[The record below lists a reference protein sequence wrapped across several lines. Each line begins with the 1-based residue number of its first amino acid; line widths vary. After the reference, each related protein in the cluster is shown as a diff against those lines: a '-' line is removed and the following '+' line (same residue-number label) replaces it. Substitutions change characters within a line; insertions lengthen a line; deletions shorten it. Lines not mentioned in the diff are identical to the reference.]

1 MGERMLHDACI
12 KLCLVNELVDVG
24 FCWIERTKGAR
35 GLLCV
40 FPTDA
45 LPFGTHTIH
54 FDMSTRF
61 VHHNAISSRYITFVC
76 SVHFIIKKK
85 KKIEREYHLTS
96 TCIIRY
102 GRICPFSIHTH
113 THTIHLL
120 LLLPTE
126 HTVHTLCV
134 RDVLFLSEHWKSVEV
149 KLNVPGFVLS
159 ASFYFMN
166 KSVIIL
172 WFMVRMGK
180 KARQFFYC
188 FAQLKHN

>member
-1 MGERMLHDACI
+1 MGGRMLHDACI

-113 THTIHLL
+113 THNPSFTFIADRTYCSYFVCAGC
-120 LLLPTE
+120 P
-126 HTVHTLCV
+126 
-134 RDVLFLSEHWKSVEV
+134 FSSEHWKSVEV
-149 KLNVPGFVLS
+149 KLNVHGFVLS